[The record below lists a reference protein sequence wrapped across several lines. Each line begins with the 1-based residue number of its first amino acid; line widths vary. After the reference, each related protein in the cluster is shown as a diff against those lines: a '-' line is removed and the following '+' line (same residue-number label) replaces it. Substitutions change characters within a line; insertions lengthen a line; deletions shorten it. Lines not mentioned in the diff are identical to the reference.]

1 MANLYS
7 RLIFFKCCSAL
18 VSLVWELAA
27 VLARCLTKFH
37 ISKGQDKGSLPL
49 VCPSCTTCSVCSHGL
64 ILVFFVKIKTNSR
77 TGCPFVLRGIGL

>member
-1 MANLYS
+1 
-7 RLIFFKCCSAL
+7 
-18 VSLVWELAA
+18 

-77 TGCPFVLRGIGL
+77 TGCLFVLRGIGL